1 MIYTLVRKNDKGV
14 IDAIIAF
21 TSISSM
27 DESWNST
34 VTSQPIEFGFNVT
47 DNINIENPT
56 YDITGTISSYSLFR
70 ENKEIVWDGESF
82 STEGD
87 SNLNLHIDVRNQM
100 IRVFSQRKTLTLIES
115 SVMSD
120 NVDDEGYVDELKS
133 GYFKE
138 IENCVITSLS
148 FSYPENSTGAINVN
162 MKLQKLT
169 IANTVIAELEEGEKR
184 ALLRPLAANY
194 EPFSSS
200 RKEEAGD
207 IDPTTGLPEE
217 NPTESVQGNYDE
229 VKKKMSKDIGLDDVK
244 SEQAAREISADYI
257 KQTEKLSTIMEVG
270 GGYVA
275 IEGTDQTNPKVI
287 RRGGGSE

>member
-14 IDAIIAF
+14 IDAIVSF

-56 YDITGTISSYSLFR
+56 YDISGTISSYSLFR
-70 ENKEIVWDGESF
+70 GDKEIVWDGEDF
-82 STEGD
+82 TNKTE
-87 SNLNLHIDVRNQM
+87 SNPKYHIDVREQM

-120 NVDDEGYVDELKS
+120 NVNDKGYVDELKS

-148 FSYPENSTGAINVN
+148 FSYPENSMGAINVN

-200 RKEEAGD
+200 RKEEAGG

-217 NPTESVQGNYDE
+217 STTESVQGNYE
-229 VKKKMSKDIGLDDVK
+229 EMKKKESKDIGLDDVK

-257 KQTEKLSTIMEVG
+257 KQTGELSTLMEVG

>member
-27 DESWNST
+27 DESWNAT

-56 YDITGTISSYSLFR
+56 YNIVATISSYSLFR

-82 STEGD
+82 STKGN
-87 SNLNLHIDVRNQM
+87 SNLNFHTDVRNQM

-120 NVDDEGYVDELKS
+120 NVDDKGYVDELKS

-138 IENCVITSLS
+138 IEDCVITSLS

-169 IANTVIAELEEGEKR
+169 IAKTVVSELEEGEKR
-184 ALLRPLAANY
+184 ALLRPLATNY
-194 EPFSSS
+194 EPFSA
-200 RKEEAGD
+200 RREEKAGN
-207 IDPTTGLPEE
+207 INPTTGLPEE
-217 NPTESVQGNYDE
+217 GVPENTQGNYE
-229 VKKKMSKDIGLDDVK
+229 EMKKKESDKIGLTDTK
-244 SEQAAREISADYI
+244 SEQAAREIATEHQ
-257 KQTEKLSTIMEVG
+257 KQTGKLSTIMEVG

-287 RRGGGSE
+287 RRAGGAE

>member
-14 IDAIIAF
+14 IDAIVSF

-70 ENKEIVWDGESF
+70 GDKEIVWDGEDF
-82 STEGD
+82 TNKTE
-87 SNLNLHIDVRNQM
+87 SNPKFHIDVREQM

-120 NVDDEGYVDELKS
+120 NANDKGYVDELKS

-148 FSYPENSTGAINVN
+148 FSYPENSMGAINVN

-217 NPTESVQGNYDE
+217 NPTESVQGNYE
-229 VKKKMSKDIGLDDVK
+229 EMKKKESDRIGLTDTK
-244 SEQAAREISADYI
+244 SEQAARAISDEYI
-257 KQTEKLSTIMEVG
+257 KQTGKLSTIMPVG
-270 GGYVA
+270 DGWVA
-275 IEGTDQTNPKVI
+275 IEGKDQTNPKVI
-287 RRGGGSE
+287 RMGGGSE

>member
-14 IDAIIAF
+14 IDAIVSF

-34 VTSQPIEFGFNVT
+34 VTSQPIEFGFNIT

-70 ENKEIVWDGESF
+70 VDKEIVWDGEDF
-82 STEGD
+82 TNKTE
-87 SNLNLHIDVRNQM
+87 SNPNYHIDVREQM

-120 NVDDEGYVDELKS
+120 NVNDKGYVDELKS

-148 FSYPENSTGAINVN
+148 FSYPENSTGAISVN

-169 IANTVIAELEEGEKR
+169 IANTVVAELEEGEKR
-184 ALLRPLAANY
+184 ALLRPLATNY

-217 NPTESVQGNYDE
+217 NPTEKIQGNYE
-229 VKKKMSKDIGLDDVK
+229 EMKKKESDRIGLTDTK
-244 SEQAAREISADYI
+244 SQQAARAIADEYQ
-257 KQTEKLSTIMEVG
+257 KQTKKLATIMQVG
-270 GGYVA
+270 DGWVA
-275 IEGTDQTNPKVI
+275 IEGRDQTNPKVI
-287 RRGGGSE
+287 RMSGGN

>member
-14 IDAIIAF
+14 IDAIVSF

-56 YDITGTISSYSLFR
+56 YDIAGTISSYSLFR
-70 ENKEIVWDGESF
+70 GDKEIVWDGEDF
-82 STEGD
+82 ANKTE
-87 SNLNLHIDVRNQM
+87 SNPKYHIDVREQM

-120 NVDDEGYVDELKS
+120 NVNDKGYVDELKS

-148 FSYPENSTGAINVN
+148 FSYPENSMGAINVN

-200 RKEEAGD
+200 RKEEAGG

-217 NPTESVQGNYDE
+217 STTESVQGNYE
-229 VKKKMSKDIGLDDVK
+229 EMKKKESKDIGLDDVK

-257 KQTEKLSTIMEVG
+257 KQTGELSTLMEVG

>member
-14 IDAIIAF
+14 IDAIVSF

-70 ENKEIVWDGESF
+70 GDKEIVWDGEDF
-82 STEGD
+82 TNKTE
-87 SNLNLHIDVRNQM
+87 SNPKYHIDVREQM
-100 IRVFSQRKTLTLIES
+100 LRVFSQRKTLTLIES

-120 NVDDEGYVDELKS
+120 NVDDKGYVDELKS

-138 IENCVITSLS
+138 IEDCVITSLS

-169 IANTVIAELEEGEKR
+169 IAKTVVSELEEGEKR
-184 ALLRPLAANY
+184 ALLRRLATNY
-194 EPFSSS
+194 EPFSA
-200 RKEEAGD
+200 RREEKAGN

-217 NPTESVQGNYDE
+217 STTESVQGDYNE

-287 RRGGGSE
+287 RRAGGVE